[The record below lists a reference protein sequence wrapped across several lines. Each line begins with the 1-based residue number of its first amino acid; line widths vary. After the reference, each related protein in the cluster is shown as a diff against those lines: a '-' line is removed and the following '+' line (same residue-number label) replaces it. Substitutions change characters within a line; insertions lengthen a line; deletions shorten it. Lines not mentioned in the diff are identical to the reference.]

1 MRRIVLALGICMLT
15 LHFCY
20 ADEIQLR
27 PVLTD
32 DKTAEVAFDLLELDK
47 YEKLR
52 VGKDALLVISKNAD
66 VDKVEIGRTRYGFP
80 RLEVYL
86 TAAGK
91 KKLLDLTKKYSG
103 QRIAIVFNNQ
113 ILTAPYIHRPIRD
126 GVIVIENH
134 LLFGTKAAYC
144 MLIKNIGFTCEPDV
158 HLRYSGSSLS
168 GGEKEEVRCPSA
180 RGEKPEGIYKLVEE
194 GADINSKDSNR
205 WTILMLAA
213 YQNDTE
219 LVEYLISKGADVNAH
234 NSYGKTALMLL
245 AEQKDTDNR
254 ALAKMLILNQA
265 DIDLRD
271 EGGRS
276 AFMFAVG
283 EGNYRMA
290 EFLLLNGASVNV
302 KDISGDNALIYYA
315 SNYNAMADEKLVDF
329 LISKGID
336 INAQN
341 NLGKTALMM
350 AAKRD
355 NYKLV
360 KYLCEKGA
368 DVDIKDTN
376 GMTALMWAASRKDD
390 QIAGYLRSRGK
401 NSE

>member
-1 MRRIVLALGICMLT
+1 MRYALFVLGICMLT
-15 LHFCY
+15 LRFCY

-32 DKTAEVAFDLLELDK
+32 DKTAEAAFDLLELDK

-66 VDKVEIGRTRYGFP
+66 VDKVEIGRTRYGFL

-113 ILTAPYIHRPIRD
+113 ILTAPYILKPVRD

-134 LLFGTKAAYC
+134 LLLGTKADYC
-144 MLIKNIGFTCEPDV
+144 MLIKSMGFVCEPGVD
-158 HLRYSGSSLS
+158 LEYSRNPLF
-168 GGEKEEVRCPSA
+168 GGEKKEVLLDAA
-180 RGEKPEGIYKLVEE
+180 RSEKPDGVYKLVEE

-254 ALAKMLILNQA
+254 ALAKMLISNQA
-265 DIDLRD
+265 GVDLRD
-271 EGGRS
+271 EGGRP

-355 NYKLV
+355 NDKLV

-368 DVDIKDTN
+368 NVDIKDTN
-376 GMTALMWAASRKDD
+376 GMTALMWAASRENQ
-390 QIAGYLRSRGK
+390 QIVEYLRPKSK
-401 NSE
+401 S